1 MTSFRGQIRLAAIVF
16 ILGLLMIFNTVVYWG
31 FQTLL
36 TRYVD
41 GRLVDLADI
50 LAHLVAERP
59 ELLQTKDGDLLPE
72 EEGGQPADEHSQELR
87 EVSHR
92 IQILAPNGT
101 VVFKGEDVIPLPPV
115 PQSALEEVSRGEA
128 VYDTVEAP
136 NGSPVRRV
144 LVPIRRHG
152 EVRFVLQAEASL
164 DLVQRTLRNLMGLLI
179 LCSVAA
185 MVGAWAGSAWLARK
199 VLQPLAVMSRT
210 AEKISASSLRT
221 RLNLDAPYEEFRQLA
236 EAFNAM
242 LDRLQKASDSQR
254 SFVDSA
260 AHELQ
265 TPLTVLRGNLEV
277 SLQKMRTADEY
288 REALITNLEQVER
301 LMALTKSLL
310 TLARFAG
317 DRPPVHLAPLALEP
331 MLRELID
338 DLVPLAED
346 RMIRLSLECEPVL
359 PVQGDAQKLK
369 QLVINLL
376 DNALRYTDPGGA
388 VMVRL
393 RGTTDQVTVAVFDT
407 GHGIAPEHL
416 PHLFE
421 RFYRVDHSRTRD
433 IGGTG
438 LGLSI
443 VKEIAD
449 SHKGSITVE
458 SEVGKGSTFTLALP
472 AIKA

>member
-1 MTSFRGQIRLAAIVF
+1 M
-16 ILGLLMIFNTVVYWG
+16 
-31 FQTLL
+31 
-36 TRYVD
+36 
-41 GRLVDLADI
+41 
-50 LAHLVAERP
+50 VA
-59 ELLQTKDGDLLPE
+59 
-72 EEGGQPADEHSQELR
+72 
-87 EVSHR
+87 
-92 IQILAPNGT
+92 
-101 VVFKGEDVIPLPPV
+101 
-115 PQSALEEVSRGEA
+115 
-128 VYDTVEAP
+128 
-136 NGSPVRRV
+136 
-144 LVPIRRHG
+144 
-152 EVRFVLQAEASL
+152 
-164 DLVQRTLRNLMGLLI
+164 
-179 LCSVAA
+179 
-185 MVGAWAGSAWLARK
+185 AWAGSAWLARK
-199 VLQPLAVMSRT
+199 VLRPLAVLSRT
-210 AEKISASSLRT
+210 AERISASSLRT

-242 LDRLQKASDSQR
+242 LDRLQKASESQR

-317 DRPPVHLAPLALEP
+317 DRPPVHLVPLALEP
-331 MLRELID
+331 VLRELID

-393 RGTTDQVTVAVFDT
+393 SGTPEAVSVAVQDT
-407 GHGIAPEHL
+407 GHGIDSAHL

-433 IGGTG
+433 VGGTG

-458 SEVGKGSTFTLALP
+458 SEVGKGSTFTLVLP
-472 AIKA
+472 AIKN

>member
-1 MTSFRGQIRLAAIVF
+1 MNSFRGQIRLAAIIF
-16 ILGLLMIFNTVVYWG
+16 ILGLLMVFNTLVYWG

-41 GRLVDLADI
+41 GRLVELADI
-50 LAHLVAERP
+50 LARLVSERP
-59 ELLQTKDGDLLPE
+59 ELLQAQDGEILPE
-72 EEGGQPADEHSQELR
+72 ENDGQPADEDSQRLR

-101 VVFKGEDVIPLPPV
+101 VVFKGEDVIPLPSV
-115 PQSALEEVSRGEA
+115 SQEALREVAGGEP
-128 VYDTVEAP
+128 VYDTVQAP

-144 LVPIRRHG
+144 LVPIRRQG

-185 MVGAWAGSAWLARK
+185 VIAAWAGSALLAQR
-199 VLQPLAVMSRT
+199 VLQPLKALSRT

-221 RLNLDAPYEEFRQLA
+221 RLNLDAPYEEFRQLV

-242 LDRLQKASDSQR
+242 LDRLQKASESQR

-265 TPLTVLRGNLEV
+265 TPLTVLQGNLEV
-277 SLQKMRTADEY
+277 SLQKMRTAEEY

-331 MLRELID
+331 VLRELIE

-346 RMIRLSLECEPVL
+346 RTIRLTFESEPVL
-359 PVQGDAQKLK
+359 LVQGDEQKLK
-369 QLVINLL
+369 QLFINLL

-388 VMVRL
+388 VIVRL
-393 RGTTDQVTVAVFDT
+393 NGTPDEVHVSVQDT
-407 GHGIAPEHL
+407 GHGIEAAHL

-433 IGGTG
+433 VGGTG

-449 SHKGSITVE
+449 SHKGSITVK
-458 SEVGKGSTFTLALP
+458 SEVGKGSTFTLVLP
-472 AIKA
+472 AIKS

>member
-1 MTSFRGQIRLAAIVF
+1 MNSFRGQIRLAAIIF
-16 ILGLLMIFNTVVYWG
+16 ILGLLIVFNMLVYWG

-41 GRLVDLADI
+41 GRLVGLADT

-59 ELLQTKDGDLLPE
+59 ELLQAQDGEILPDE
-72 EEGGQPADEHSQELR
+72 NDGQPVDEQSQQLR

-115 PQSALEEVSRGEA
+115 APGALEEVSRGEA
-128 VYDTVEAP
+128 VYDTVEGP

-144 LVPIRRHG
+144 LVPVRRQG
-152 EVRFVLQAEASL
+152 EVRFVLQAEAPL

-185 MVGAWAGSAWLARK
+185 VIAAWAGSAWLAQR
-199 VLQPLAVMSRT
+199 VLRPLKALSRT

-242 LDRLQKASDSQR
+242 LDRLQKASESQR

-265 TPLTVLRGNLEV
+265 TPLTVLQGNLEV

-310 TLARFAG
+310 TLARFAS

-331 MLRELID
+331 VLRELID

-346 RMIRLSLECEPVL
+346 RMIRLTLETEPVL
-359 PVQGDAQKLK
+359 PVQGDEQKLK
-369 QLVINLL
+369 QLFINLL
-376 DNALRYTDPGGA
+376 DNALRYTDQGGA
-388 VMVRL
+388 VVVRL
-393 RGTTDQVTVAVFDT
+393 SGTPDEVRVAVEDT
-407 GHGIAPEHL
+407 GHGIDAAHL

-433 IGGTG
+433 VGGTG

-449 SHKGSITVE
+449 SHKSSITVR
-458 SEVGKGSTFTLALP
+458 SDVGKGSVFTLVLS
-472 AIKA
+472 AIKD

>member
-1 MTSFRGQIRLAAIVF
+1 MNSFRGQIRLAAIIF
-16 ILGLLMIFNTVVYWG
+16 ILSLLMVFNMLVYWG
-31 FQTLL
+31 FHTLL

-41 GRLVDLADI
+41 GRLVELADI
-50 LAHLVAERP
+50 LARLVAERP
-59 ELLQTKDGDLLPE
+59 ELLQAQDGEILPE
-72 EEGGQPADEHSQELR
+72 ENDGQPADEHSQQLR

-92 IQILAPNGT
+92 IQILAPNGN

-115 PQSALEEVSRGEA
+115 SQEALEEVAGGEP
-128 VYDTVEAP
+128 VYDTVTGP

-144 LVPIRRHG
+144 LVPIKRQG
-152 EVRFVLQAEASL
+152 DVRFVLQAEASL

-185 MVGAWAGSAWLARK
+185 VIAAWAGSGLLARK
-199 VLQPLAVMSRT
+199 VLKPLKALSRT

-221 RLNLDAPYEEFRQLA
+221 RLSLDAPYEEFRQLV

-242 LDRLQKASDSQR
+242 LDRLQKASESQR

-265 TPLTVLRGNLEV
+265 TPLTVLQGNLEV

-317 DRPPVHLAPLALEP
+317 DRPPVRLAPLALEP
-331 MLRELID
+331 VLRELIE
-338 DLVPLAED
+338 DLVPLADD
-346 RMIRLSLECEPVL
+346 RTIRLTFESEPVL
-359 PVQGDAQKLK
+359 LVQGDEQKLK
-369 QLVINLL
+369 QLFINLL

-388 VMVRL
+388 VVVRL
-393 RGTTDQVTVAVFDT
+393 SGTPEEVRVAVQDT
-407 GHGIAPEHL
+407 GHGIDAAHL

-433 IGGTG
+433 VGGTG

-449 SHKGSITVE
+449 SHKGSITVK
-458 SEVGKGSTFTLALP
+458 SELGKGSTFKLVLP
-472 AIKA
+472 AIKN

>member
-1 MTSFRGQIRLAAIVF
+1 MTSFRGQIRLAAI
-16 ILGLLMIFNTVVYWG
+16 ILLLGLLMVFNMVVYWG

-41 GRLVDLADI
+41 GRLVELADI

-59 ELLQTKDGDLLPE
+59 ELLQAKDGEILPE
-72 EEGGQPADEHSQELR
+72 EAGRQPVDEHTQELR

-115 PQSALEEVSRGEA
+115 SQGALEEVRRGQA
-128 VYDTVEAP
+128 VYDTVDAP

-144 LVPIRRHG
+144 LVPVGRHG

-185 MVGAWAGSAWLARK
+185 MVAAWAGSAWLARR
-199 VLQPLAVMSRT
+199 VLEPLAVLSRT

-242 LDRLQKASDSQR
+242 LDRLQKASESQR

-277 SLQKMRTADEY
+277 SLQKMRTAEEY

-301 LMALTKSLL
+301 LMALAKSLL

-317 DRPPVHLAPLALEP
+317 DRPPVQLAPLALEP
-331 MLRELID
+331 MLRDLIE

-346 RMIRLSLECEPVL
+346 RMIRLTLECEPVL
-359 PVQGDAQKLK
+359 PVHGDAQKLK
-369 QLVINLL
+369 QLIINLL
-376 DNALRYTDPGGA
+376 DNAMRYTDPGGA
-388 VMVRL
+388 VAVRL
-393 RGTTDQVTVAVFDT
+393 SGTPDEVCIAVQDT
-407 GHGIAPEHL
+407 GQGIEAAHL

-433 IGGTG
+433 VGGTG

-449 SHKGSITVE
+449 SHKGSIRVE

-472 AIKA
+472 AIKS

>member
-16 ILGLLMIFNTVVYWG
+16 ILGLLMVFNMVVYWG

-41 GRLVDLADI
+41 GRLVELADI

-59 ELLQTKDGDLLPE
+59 ELLQAKDGEILPE
-72 EEGGQPADEHSQELR
+72 EGGRQPVDEHSQELR

-115 PQSALEEVSRGEA
+115 SQSALEEVRRGQA
-128 VYDTVEAP
+128 VYDTVDAP

-144 LVPIRRHG
+144 LVPVRRHG
-152 EVRFVLQAEASL
+152 EVRLVLQAEASL

-185 MVGAWAGSAWLARK
+185 MVAAWAGSAWLARR
-199 VLQPLAVMSRT
+199 VLEPLAVLSRT

-242 LDRLQKASDSQR
+242 LDRLQKASESQR

-277 SLQKMRTADEY
+277 SLQKMRTAEEY

-317 DRPPVHLAPLALEP
+317 DRPPIQLAPLVLEP
-331 MLRELID
+331 LLRELIE

-346 RMIRLSLECEPVL
+346 RMIRLTLECEPVL
-359 PVQGDAQKLK
+359 PVQADAQKLK
-369 QLVINLL
+369 QLIINLL

-388 VMVRL
+388 VAVRL
-393 RGTTDQVTVAVFDT
+393 SGTPDEVCIAVQDT
-407 GHGIAPEHL
+407 GQGIEAAHL

-433 IGGTG
+433 VGGTG

-449 SHKGSITVE
+449 SHKGSIRVE
-458 SEVGKGSTFTLALP
+458 SEVGKGSTFTLVLP
-472 AIKA
+472 AIKS

>member
-1 MTSFRGQIRLAAIVF
+1 MTSFRGQIRLAAIAL
-16 ILGLLMIFNTVVYWG
+16 ILGLLMIFNMAVYWG

-41 GRLVDLADI
+41 GRLVGLADI
-50 LAHLVAERP
+50 LAHVVSERP
-59 ELLQTKDGDLLPE
+59 ELLQRKDGEILPE
-72 EEGGQPADEHSQELR
+72 ESAGPPADEHSQELR

-115 PQSALEEVSRGEA
+115 TQEALDEVGRGKA
-128 VYDTVEAP
+128 VYDTVQAP

-152 EVRFVLQAEASL
+152 EVRFVLQSEASF

-179 LCSVAA
+179 ICSVAA
-185 MVGAWAGSAWLARK
+185 VGAAWAGSAWLTRK
-199 VLQPLAVMSRT
+199 VLEPLELLSRT
-210 AEKISASSLRT
+210 AERISESSLRT
-221 RLNLDAPYEEFRQLA
+221 RVNLNAPYEEFRQLA

-242 LDRLQKASDSQR
+242 LDRLQKASESQR

-288 REALITNLEQVER
+288 RDALITNLEQVER

-310 TLARFAG
+310 TLARFAS
-317 DRPPVHLAPLALEP
+317 DQPPVRLAPLALEP
-331 MLRELID
+331 LLKELIE
-338 DLVPLAED
+338 DLIPLAED
-346 RMIRLSLECEPVL
+346 HSIHLTLETEPVP
-359 PVQGDAQKLK
+359 PVQGDGQKLK
-369 QLVINLL
+369 QLFINLL
-376 DNALRYTDPGGA
+376 DNALRYTEPGGL
-388 VMVRL
+388 VTVRL
-393 RGTTDQVTVAVFDT
+393 SGTHNEVTVAVQDT
-407 GHGIAPEHL
+407 GHGIDPSHL

-433 IGGTG
+433 VGGTG

-449 SHKGSITVE
+449 SHKASIKVH
-458 SEVGKGSTFTLALP
+458 SEIGKGSTFTLVLP
-472 AIKA
+472 AMKN

>member
-1 MTSFRGQIRLAAIVF
+1 MTSFRGQIRLAAIIF
-16 ILGLLMIFNTVVYWG
+16 ILGLLMVFNMVVYWG

-41 GRLVDLADI
+41 GRLVELADI

-59 ELLQTKDGDLLPE
+59 ELLQAKDGEILPE
-72 EEGGQPADEHSQELR
+72 EEGRQPIDEHSQELR

-115 PQSALEEVSRGEA
+115 SQSALEQVRRGEA
-128 VYDTVEAP
+128 VFDTVDAP

-144 LVPIRRHG
+144 LVPVRRHG
-152 EVRFVLQAEASL
+152 DVRFVLQAEASL

-185 MVGAWAGSAWLARK
+185 MVAAWAGSAWSARR
-199 VLQPLAVMSRT
+199 VLEPLAVLSRT

-242 LDRLQKASDSQR
+242 LDRLQKASESQR

-277 SLQKMRTADEY
+277 SLQKMRTAEEY

-301 LMALTKSLL
+301 LMALAKSLL

-317 DRPPVHLAPLALEP
+317 DRPPIQLAPLALEP
-331 MLRELID
+331 VLRDLIE

-346 RMIRLSLECEPVL
+346 RMIRLTLECEPVL

-369 QLVINLL
+369 QLIINLL
-376 DNALRYTDPGGA
+376 DNAMRYTDPGGA
-388 VMVRL
+388 VAVRL
-393 RGTTDQVTVAVFDT
+393 SGTPDEVCIAVQDT
-407 GHGIAPEHL
+407 GQGIEAAHL

-433 IGGTG
+433 VGGTG

-449 SHKGSITVE
+449 SHKGSIQVE

-472 AIKA
+472 AIKS

>member
-1 MTSFRGQIRLAAIVF
+1 MV
-16 ILGLLMIFNTVVYWG
+16 LM
-31 FQTLL
+31 
-36 TRYVD
+36 
-41 GRLVDLADI
+41 
-50 LAHLVAERP
+50 
-59 ELLQTKDGDLLPE
+59 
-72 EEGGQPADEHSQELR
+72 
-87 EVSHR
+87 
-92 IQILAPNGT
+92 
-101 VVFKGEDVIPLPPV
+101 PL
-115 PQSALEEVSRGEA
+115 S
-128 VYDTVEAP
+128 
-136 NGSPVRRV
+136 V
-144 LVPIRRHG
+144 L
-152 EVRFVLQAEASL
+152 SL
-164 DLVQRTLRNLMGLLI
+164 
-179 LCSVAA
+179 
-185 MVGAWAGSAWLARK
+185 
-199 VLQPLAVMSRT
+199 T
-210 AEKISASSLRT
+210 AEKISACSLRS

-242 LDRLQKASDSQR
+242 LDRLQKASESQR

-317 DRPPVHLAPLALEP
+317 DRPPVQLAPLALEP
-331 MLRELID
+331 VLRDLIE

-346 RMIRLSLECEPVL
+346 RMIRLTLQCEPVL

-393 RGTTDQVTVAVFDT
+393 SGTPEEVCVAVQDT
-407 GHGIAPEHL
+407 GHGIDPAHL

-433 IGGTG
+433 VGGTG

-449 SHKGSITVE
+449 SHKGSIKVD
-458 SEVGKGSTFTLALP
+458 SEVGKGSTFTLVLP
-472 AIKA
+472 AIKG

>member
-16 ILGLLMIFNTVVYWG
+16 ILGLLMVFNMVVYWG

-41 GRLVDLADI
+41 GRLVELADI

-59 ELLQTKDGDLLPE
+59 ELLQAKDGEILPE
-72 EEGGQPADEHSQELR
+72 EEGRQPVDEHSQELR

-115 PQSALEEVSRGEA
+115 SQSALEDVRRGQA
-128 VYDTVEAP
+128 VYDTVDAP

-144 LVPIRRHG
+144 LVPVRRHG
-152 EVRFVLQAEASL
+152 DVRFVLQAEASL

-185 MVGAWAGSAWLARK
+185 MVAAWAGSAWLARR
-199 VLQPLAVMSRT
+199 VLEPLAVLSRT

-242 LDRLQKASDSQR
+242 LDRLQKASESQR

-277 SLQKMRTADEY
+277 SLQKMRTAEEY

-317 DRPPVHLAPLALEP
+317 DRPPIQLAPLVLEP
-331 MLRELID
+331 LLRELIE

-346 RMIRLSLECEPVL
+346 RLIRLTLECEPVL
-359 PVQGDAQKLK
+359 PVQADAQKLK
-369 QLVINLL
+369 QLIINLL

-388 VMVRL
+388 VSVRL
-393 RGTTDQVTVAVFDT
+393 SGTSDEVCIAVQDT
-407 GHGIAPEHL
+407 GQGIESAHL

-433 IGGTG
+433 VGGTG

-449 SHKGSITVE
+449 SHKGSIRVE
-458 SEVGKGSTFTLALP
+458 SEVGKGSTFTLVLP
-472 AIKA
+472 AIKT

>member
-16 ILGLLMIFNTVVYWG
+16 ILGLLMVFNTVVYWG

-41 GRLVDLADI
+41 GRLVELADI

-59 ELLQTKDGDLLPE
+59 ELLQAKDGDILPE
-72 EEGGQPADEHSQELR
+72 EEGGQPGDERSQELR

-101 VVFKGEDVIPLPPV
+101 VVFTGEDVIPLPPV
-115 PQSALEEVSRGEA
+115 SKRALEEVRRGKP
-128 VYDTVEAP
+128 VYDTVDAP

-144 LVPIRRHG
+144 LVPIVRQG
-152 EVRFVLQAEASL
+152 DVRFVLQAEASL

-185 MVGAWAGSAWLARK
+185 MVAAWMGSGWVARK
-199 VLQPLAVMSRT
+199 VLKPLAALSRT

-242 LDRLQKASDSQR
+242 LDRLQKASESQR

-277 SLQKMRTADEY
+277 SLQKMRTAEEY

-317 DRPPVHLAPLALEP
+317 DRPPVQLAPLALEP
-331 MLRELID
+331 LLRDLIE

-346 RMIRLSLECEPVL
+346 RMIRLTLECESVL

-369 QLVINLL
+369 QLIINLL
-376 DNALRYTDPGGA
+376 DNALRYTDSGGSVA
-388 VMVRL
+388 VRL
-393 RGTTDQVTVAVFDT
+393 RGTQEEVVVAVQDT
-407 GHGIAPEHL
+407 GQGIDPAHL

-433 IGGTG
+433 VGGTG

-449 SHKGSITVE
+449 SHKGSIRVE
-458 SEVGKGSTFTLALP
+458 SEVGKGSTFTLVLP
-472 AIKA
+472 ALKD

>member
-1 MTSFRGQIRLAAIVF
+1 MNSFRGQIRLAAIIF
-16 ILGLLMIFNTVVYWG
+16 ILGLLIVFNLLVYWG

-36 TRYVD
+36 TGYVD
-41 GRLVDLADI
+41 GRLVGLADT

-59 ELLQTKDGDLLPE
+59 ELLQTQDGEILPDE
-72 EEGGQPADEHSQELR
+72 NGGQPADEQSQQLR

-115 PQSALEEVSRGEA
+115 APGALEEVSRGEA
-128 VYDTVEAP
+128 VYDTVKGP

-144 LVPIRRHG
+144 LVPITRQG
-152 EVRFVLQAEASL
+152 EVRFVLQAEAPL

-185 MVGAWAGSAWLARK
+185 VIAAWAGSAWLAQR
-199 VLQPLAVMSRT
+199 VLRPLKALSRT

-242 LDRLQKASDSQR
+242 LDRLQKASESQR

-265 TPLTVLRGNLEV
+265 TPLTVLQGNLEV

-317 DRPPVHLAPLALEP
+317 DRPPVQLAPLALEP
-331 MLRELID
+331 VLRELID

-346 RMIRLSLECEPVL
+346 RMIRLTLETEPVL
-359 PVQGDAQKLK
+359 AVQGDEQKLK
-369 QLVINLL
+369 QLFINLL
-376 DNALRYTDPGGA
+376 DNALRYTDQGGA
-388 VMVRL
+388 VVVRL
-393 RGTTDQVTVAVFDT
+393 SGTPDEVRVAVQDT
-407 GHGIAPEHL
+407 GHGIDAAHVPY
-416 PHLFE
+416 LFE

-433 IGGTG
+433 VGGTG

-449 SHKGSITVE
+449 SHKGSITVK
-458 SEVGKGSTFTLALP
+458 SEVGKGSVFTLVLP
-472 AIKA
+472 VIRN

>member
-1 MTSFRGQIRLAAIVF
+1 MTSFRGQIRLAAIIF
-16 ILGLLMIFNTVVYWG
+16 ILGLLMVFNMVVYWG

-41 GRLVDLADI
+41 GRLVELADI

-59 ELLQTKDGDLLPE
+59 ELLQAKDGEILPE
-72 EEGGQPADEHSQELR
+72 EEGRQPIDEHSQELR

-115 PQSALEEVSRGEA
+115 SQGALEEVRRGQA
-128 VYDTVEAP
+128 VYDTVDAP

-144 LVPIRRHG
+144 LVPVRRHG
-152 EVRFVLQAEASL
+152 DVRFILQAEASL

-185 MVGAWAGSAWLARK
+185 MVAAWAGSAWLARR
-199 VLQPLAVMSRT
+199 VLEPLAVLSRT

-242 LDRLQKASDSQR
+242 LDRLQKASESQR

-277 SLQKMRTADEY
+277 SLQKMRTAEEY

-317 DRPPVHLAPLALEP
+317 DRPPVRLAPLALEP
-331 MLRELID
+331 MLRDLIE
-338 DLVPLAED
+338 DLVPLADD
-346 RMIRLSLECEPVL
+346 RMIRLTLECEPVL

-369 QLVINLL
+369 QLIINLL
-376 DNALRYTDPGGA
+376 DNAMRYTDPGGA
-388 VMVRL
+388 VAVRL
-393 RGTTDQVTVAVFDT
+393 SGTPDEVCIAVQDT
-407 GHGIAPEHL
+407 GQGIEAAHL

-433 IGGTG
+433 VGGTG

-449 SHKGSITVE
+449 SHKGSIQVE

-472 AIKA
+472 AIKS